1 MKVRKKE
8 LVKLIETIIDKRL
21 NEKTEISLVTKV
33 SEAMAEG
40 LVLDSIRD

>member
-40 LVLDSIRD
+40 PVLDSIQD